1 MKIDARWLQLIVI
14 ALLLIIV
21 FQNESNENQ
30 ILGWVQE
37 YGEIVNSIEKHLIKT
52 DPSYIQIK

>member
-1 MKIDARWLQLIVI
+1 MDIKTILLAITI
-14 ALLLIIV
+14 ALLLVVIY
-21 FQNESNENQ
+21 QNEDNEDQ

-37 YGEIVNSIEKHLIKT
+37 YGGIVNSIEKHLIKT